1 MEIYQHQALWDNRQH
16 PWVHQAFSE
25 IWGNEKLWVSVDWAC
40 MKPPVREDKPE
51 YSSKGFVHWDV
62 DTAVHP
68 VPFGV
73 QGVLYLTD
81 TAEDQGGSSAC
92 RVFTERSTNGSR
104 RSRRVT
110 IRAGPICRDWRSN
123 RSRGRRGSV
132 DLASDAV
139 TRQWPQPIRQSADGA
154 VSQHVAGGKQQ
165 REAKVGDQG
174 LAGAASDTRLAGRR
188 PRLGA

>member
-1 MEIYQHQALWDNRQH
+1 MHKPYTRESYGSSPIAAGGIVEIYQHQALWDNRQH

-73 QGVLYLTD
+73 QGVLY
-81 TAEDQGGSSAC
+81 
-92 RVFTERSTNGSR
+92 
-104 RSRRVT
+104 
-110 IRAGPICRDWRSN
+110 
-123 RSRGRRGSV
+123 
-132 DLASDAV
+132 
-139 TRQWPQPIRQSADGA
+139 
-154 VSQHVAGGKQQ
+154 
-165 REAKVGDQG
+165 
-174 LAGAASDTRLAGRR
+174 
-188 PRLGA
+188 